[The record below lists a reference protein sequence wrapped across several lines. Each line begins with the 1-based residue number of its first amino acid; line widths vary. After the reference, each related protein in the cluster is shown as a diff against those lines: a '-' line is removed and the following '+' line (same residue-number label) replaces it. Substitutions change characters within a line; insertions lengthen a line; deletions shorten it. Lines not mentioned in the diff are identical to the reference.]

1 LNKEITALICG
12 LKISN
17 KIVESQTADNQ
28 GVEVGKENCFG
39 QSKNGRDP
47 GGDVGR
53 TSFQDTFNNKTGY
66 LVITHTQELLEYHLS
81 MFPKQRGRGCWF
93 ILASG

>member
-1 LNKEITALICG
+1 MTELIRG
-12 LKISN
+12 SKISN

-53 TSFQDTFNNKTGY
+53 TSFQNTFSNKIGY
-66 LVITHTQELLEYHLS
+66 LVFAHTQELLEHHLC
-81 MFPKQRGRGCWF
+81 MFPKQWGRGCWF